1 MFSFWENFFPQFYF
15 IYLFTSAKL
24 QKDFKA
30 QCCELFWSWRR
41 TVLLFFF
48 PLKSSDFLMQ
58 QGYFCGA
65 SLCLDHCDSWPLIC
79 VRRQQIAKY
88 MSQLQK
94 WYSLCHSVTG
104 TTAEITKER
113 AVMLVRLPLLL
124 ISANIIV
131 SRALMLTLNC
141 SINLMSTVSLFKAA
155 CLCNRKADS
164 LNLHAVGVFLSLS

>member
-1 MFSFWENFFPQFYF
+1 MFSFWEKFFPQFYF
-15 IYLFTSAKL
+15 FVCICQATEGFQS
-24 QKDFKA
+24 
-30 QCCELFWSWRR
+30 
-41 TVLLFFF
+41 TVLWIVLELKKDSSLFFFF
-48 PLKSSDFLMQ
+48 PLKSFDFLIQ
-58 QGYFCGA
+58 QGYFCSG

-141 SINLMSTVSLFKAA
+141 LINLMSTVSLFKAA